1 MPRINLTIRLGPM
14 VHFEMQGESCKEL
27 VAALDG
33 FDQLNSMVDSMFSD
47 LAQRVYPEGDGRPE
61 GAGPDA
67 GSDRETAA

>member
-27 VAALDG
+27 IVALEG

-47 LAQRVYPEGDGRPE
+47 LAQRVYPDGGD
-61 GAGPDA
+61 DA
-67 GSDRETAA
+67 PATGGSDKETAA

>member
-27 VAALDG
+27 IVALEG

-47 LAQRVYPEGDGRPE
+47 LAQRVYPDGDDTPG
-61 GAGPDA
+61 GGGPDK
-67 GSDRETAA
+67 ETAA